1 VGAGIGIAVLLV
13 GCGGGGA
20 RLDAR
25 DYVRE
30 TSAVCARANR
40 AIARV
45 RTGNPM
51 RESVRVI
58 EIHRRTV
65 RSLRDLRP
73 PKASQ
78 ETANLWIG
86 LVDQAL
92 DELDEMRAALR
103 ARRFARAADY
113 ARAAAV
119 LAARARD
126 VAREH
131 HITPCRVPS
140 FKVS

>member
-1 VGAGIGIAVLLV
+1 MAAVLAAC
-13 GCGGGGA
+13 GDGGG
-20 RLDAR
+20 RLDAQ
-25 DYVRE
+25 DYVRD

-40 AIARV
+40 AIARIAK
-45 RTGNPM
+45 TNAM
-51 RESVRVI
+51 RESVRVV

-65 RSLRDLRP
+65 RSLRGLRP

-78 ETANLWIG
+78 ATANLWIA

-92 DELDEMRAALR
+92 DELDAMRAALR
-103 ARRFARAADY
+103 ARRFGTAADY
-113 ARAAAV
+113 ARKAAMLSRRAV
-119 LAARARD
+119 D
-126 VAREH
+126 IAREH